1 MSKVLQ
7 NPLASIDQLVNTP
20 SRQHGISKQLE
31 EDLRNL
37 GAELIQSAGILLKLP
52 QVAMG
57 TAQVLFQRFFF
68 MASLK
73 DFDIVEIG
81 LGALFLAT
89 KVEESTVRLTHLITV
104 YDHLIRRTQKQST
117 MPPLDPFSQRAYDL
131 KSMTITAE
139 MQILKRLGFNVQ
151 VQLPYSLMIN
161 YLRILGLED
170 DKTIPT
176 LAWNYLND
184 SLRTIVHVV
193 YPPQVIAVASIWI
206 SCRDQQIKLPT
217 EKGNEWWLLF
227 DVNENDVTTVAVL
240 IKQLYLQ
247 PIDRSTL
254 PLTINQLQDCI

>member
-1 MSKVLQ
+1 
-7 NPLASIDQLVNTP
+7 
-20 SRQHGISKQLE
+20 
-31 EDLRNL
+31 
-37 GAELIQSAGILLKLP
+37 
-52 QVAMG
+52 
-57 TAQVLFQRFFF
+57 
-68 MASLK
+68 
-73 DFDIVEIG
+73 
-81 LGALFLAT
+81 
-89 KVEESTVRLTHLITV
+89 
-104 YDHLIRRTQKQST
+104 
-117 MPPLDPFSQRAYDL
+117 
-131 KSMTITAE
+131 MTITAE
-139 MQILKRLGFNVQ
+139 MQILKLLGFNVQ

-227 DVNENDVTTVAVL
+227 DVNESDVTTVAIL

-247 PIDRSTL
+247 PINRSTL